1 MSGNKT
7 IDLYKGPIDPNRGY
21 LCIWMHWRPN
31 PDDPD
36 PQFPGQKLSMVTF
49 IPAKPGDRCL
59 CGSGKQ
65 FRECCRARA
74 YWHPLCPSPDGK
86 SFSLMAPQ
94 SVTFKIA
101 DRAIIRERL
110 MNDVRLQCTADDA
123 DSAFWVYWGDPAL
136 DDQHG
141 TLCFGDIELKR
152 NRVLHVTALSD
163 IRMRT
168 LLALLRDV
176 LGDEFKPPK
185 IRHES
190 VAVIDKKTG
199 NRIQVRATAVRRPGE
214 ASQ

>member
-7 IDLYKGPIDPNRGY
+7 IDLYKGPVDPNSGY
-21 LCIWMHWRPN
+21 LCMWMHWRPN

-36 PQFPGQKLSMVTF
+36 PQLPGQKLSMATF
-49 IPAKPGDRCL
+49 IPVKPEDRCL

-74 YWHPLCPSPDGK
+74 YWHPLCPNPDGK
-86 SFSLMAPQ
+86 NFSLMAPQ
-94 SVTFKIA
+94 SVAFKVA
-101 DRAIIRERL
+101 DRAIVRERL

-136 DDQHG
+136 DNQHG

-152 NRVLHVTALSD
+152 NRILHVTAMSD
-163 IRMRT
+163 LRMQT

-176 LGDEFKPPK
+176 LGDEFESPK
-185 IRHES
+185 IRHEP
-190 VAVIDKKTG
+190 VTVIDKKTG
-199 NRIQVRATAVRRPGE
+199 RHIQVQPTASAENAKRG
-214 ASQ
+214 